1 MHKHFIQ
8 FSTAAILGL
17 GLTLSVAQAQD
28 QQAPPAGR
36 RGGQMGPE
44 RQIERMRQQLNL
56 TDVQV
61 SQIRPIL
68 AESQKQ
74 MMALRGD
81 STMSQDDR
89 RAKMMSI
96 HQDSTAKIKAL
107 LSDTQKSQYDQMMA
121 KQMQER
127 REHMGGNGEAPPPPP
142 NQ

>member
-1 MHKHFIQ
+1 MHKQFIQ
-8 FSTAAILGL
+8 FSTAVVLALGL
-17 GLTLSVAQAQD
+17 SLSVAQAQD

-36 RGGQMGPE
+36 RGGPMGAE
-44 RQIERMRQQLNL
+44 RQIEQMRQQLNL
-56 TDVQV
+56 TDAQV

-68 AESQKQ
+68 ADSQKQ

-96 HQDSTAKIKAL
+96 HQDSVAKVKAVL
-107 LSDTQKSQYDQMMA
+107 TDAQKTQYDAMIA

-127 REHMGGNGEAPPPPP
+127 REHMGNGGAPPP

>member
-1 MHKHFIQ
+1 MN
-8 FSTAAILGL
+8 
-17 GLTLSVAQAQD
+17 
-28 QQAPPAGR
+28 
-36 RGGQMGPE
+36 PE

-56 TDVQV
+56 TDDQV

-68 AESQKQ
+68 AGSQKQ
-74 MMALRGD
+74 MMALRAD

-107 LSDTQKSQYDQMMA
+107 LNDTQKTQYDQMMA

-127 REHMGGNGEAPPPPP
+127 RDHMGNGEAPPPPQ